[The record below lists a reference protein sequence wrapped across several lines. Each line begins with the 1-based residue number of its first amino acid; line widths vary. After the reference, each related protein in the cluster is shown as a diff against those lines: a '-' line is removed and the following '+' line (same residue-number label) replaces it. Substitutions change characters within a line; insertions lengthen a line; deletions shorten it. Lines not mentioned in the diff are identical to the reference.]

1 MPRHAAAFFL
11 SARGLGRSILFANG
25 AGGLPARCARDSDYN
40 RTMATDTRVL
50 QELDTYASEAWL
62 RQRFADG
69 TVVTPIATGDGHLW
83 RQTEALRPAAVL
95 VPVVRREKGLTI
107 LLTQRTDH
115 LYDHAGQISFPG
127 GRSEA
132 HDESPAATALRETYE
147 EIGLPHSH
155 VEVLGSLPEYTT
167 VTGYHVTPVV
177 GLVSPPPELSLDAFE
192 VAEAFEV
199 PLAFFLDPGNHQ
211 RNTLQYQGRTRH
223 YYAMPYEQ
231 RYIWGATAGMLMNL
245 YAFLTA

>member
-1 MPRHAAAFFL
+1 M
-11 SARGLGRSILFANG
+11 SGFA
-25 AGGLPARCARDSDYN
+25 D
-40 RTMATDTRVL
+40 
-50 QELDTYASEAWL
+50 EAWL
-62 RQRFADG
+62 RQRFAE
-69 TVVTPIATGDGHLW
+69 VRAVTPIATGDGHLW
-83 RQTEALRPAAVL
+83 RPSEELRPAAVL
-95 VPVVRREKGLTI
+95 VPFVRRAAGLTI

-132 HDESPAATALRETYE
+132 HDDSPAATALRETFE

-155 VEVLGSLPEYTT
+155 VEVLGLLPEYTT
-167 VTGYHVTPVV
+167 VTGYRVTPVV
-177 GLVSPPPELSLDAFE
+177 GLVSSPPTLSLDAFE

-199 PLAFFLDPGNHQ
+199 PLRFFLDPGNHQ
-211 RNTLQYQGRTRH
+211 RNTLQFQGRTRH